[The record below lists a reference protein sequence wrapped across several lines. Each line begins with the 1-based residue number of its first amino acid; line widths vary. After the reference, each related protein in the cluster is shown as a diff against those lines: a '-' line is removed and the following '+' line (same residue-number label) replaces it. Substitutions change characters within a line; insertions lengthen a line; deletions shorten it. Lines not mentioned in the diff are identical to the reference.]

1 MVVFGIR
8 LIPFRPPNVE
18 PILATQM
25 PFAKRYGWQ
34 GGFLFGFCSI
44 FFFDLATS
52 GIGSWTWITAVA
64 YGLLGP
70 LSFLLLKN
78 KQNRP
83 LAYATVGVIGTLAY
97 DAVTGLSI
105 GPLFYSQ
112 PFMEALVGQIPFTL
126 MHESKHPLLGGCFG
140 SRDGRFRPWW
150 TRPESNRHLLMSS
163 QLRLPLPPRAQQTR
177 EQKIKDPIIMRGGL
191 LFDIS
196 VRR

>member
-1 MVVFGIR
+1 MIGWMVVFGIR

-126 MHESKHPLLGGCFG
+126 MHVAGTLVLSVVVSPLLY
-140 SRDGRFRPWW
+140 RWVLENDRLEAQALWKW
-150 TRPESNRHLLMSS
+150 
-163 QLRLPLPPRAQQTR
+163 LRTLGVPA
-177 EQKIKDPIIMRGGL
+177 G
-191 LFDIS
+191 
-196 VRR
+196 